1 MRLTAKISVMQAN
14 LYPTH
19 APVSFP
25 LPTGNTSDMNG
36 TSKGSFQKT
45 FLNMLKEENER
56 LKGTIRLLEN
66 DKVMIKAT
74 QVIQMKKHSGVE
86 RELAKMKEL
95 FEEKISTIEKLTE
108 ENRNLLFKK
117 EIQFQHIMSE
127 DQKRQIKELNNQ
139 IE

>member
-1 MRLTAKISVMQAN
+1 MRLTAKISVMHAN
-14 LYPTH
+14 LQPTH

-25 LPTGNTSDMNG
+25 LPTASTSDMNG

-95 FEEKISTIEKLTE
+95 FE
-108 ENRNLLFKK
+108 
-117 EIQFQHIMSE
+117 
-127 DQKRQIKELNNQ
+127 
-139 IE
+139 